1 MLLWGVS
8 VLKHRKKHKIAI
20 IVGLSAALAGLLGF
34 VLWLWLWHPDV
45 YINEISPSNAAGDKA
60 AAVTDLTGDTC
71 DWIELYNADDKKQS
85 LDGFSLCKNGS
96 ETASLDGVSIEA
108 GEYLVVYCSKAG
120 FDKGFDGAHADFN
133 ISKSGED
140 KITLL
145 YNGSEVCTV
154 ELPQLDSHV
163 SYSRDENGSFF
174 VSEPTPAEKNKKET
188 VGDTV
193 RFSKQGGYYEKE
205 FSLKLSA
212 AKGQTIYYTTDG
224 TDPETSDTRKQY
236 KKPIKITDRKGDKNV
251 LSAIDPQLITNDYNE
266 GKVFFPKDDDVDKA
280 TVIRACAKGSSG
292 KFGRTVTATYFVGD
306 VLKNHNGLPVVSV
319 VTDPEDLFDYDT
331 GIYTLGKV
339 FDQYSSTHESVP
351 KNGSVPA
358 NYNQRGREWERE
370 CHIELYA
377 ENGSRLL
384 SQDCGMRI
392 QGGWSRAEY
401 QKSLRFY
408 ARSSYGA
415 KTFEAPLFAGAL
427 GADGKLIKEFDT
439 LVLRNGGNDTNY
451 SKFKDP
457 MLQSMVS
464 ERLPDTQQTHA
475 CVLFIDGEYWGLYS
489 LTQDYSEDY
498 FADKYG
504 VDEDDVVCIKSGEVD
519 IGLESD
525 MAEFEQMTDFI
536 TGNPMSDDANYK
548 KASMM
553 LDMDNFA
560 QYCATQ
566 MYIFNTDWPQNNYAC
581 WRTRK
586 IGKEGTFSDGRWR
599 FYLFDTESS
608 CDHYNNK
615 NTRKSIFTY
624 LYERSGEGIEPL
636 ITALIEN
643 KEFSMKLVTELMKL
657 GNMNYSYENYVRTLG
672 SFKEDYYAELD
683 NYYKRFHTWAN
694 KANAC
699 DLMLERMDS
708 FFKRRMKLVCS
719 AVEQQF
725 DLGKKRTII
734 FETKGEGEIYIDRTP
749 IGEAQI
755 QEYYDGCAFTLTAK
769 ARDGWHFDH
778 WEGIDG
784 TDKQAEITVSA
795 DLNVK
800 AVFEKN

>member
-1 MLLWGVS
+1 MQKNPKEVS
-8 VLKHRKKHKIAI
+8 GLKHRKKKKIAL
-20 IVGLSAALAGLLGF
+20 IVGLCAVLSGLMGL
-34 VLWLWLWHPDV
+34 VLWMWLWHPDI
-45 YINEISPSNAAGDKA
+45 YINEISPSNAAGSKA
-60 AAVTDLTGDTC
+60 ALVTDRTGDTC
-71 DWIELYNADDKKQS
+71 DWIELYNAEDKKQS
-85 LDGFSLCKNGS
+85 LDGFSLCKNGG
-96 ETASLDGVSIEA
+96 ETASLDGITVDA

-120 FDKGFDGAHADFN
+120 FEKDFDGAHADFN
-133 ISKSGED
+133 ISKTGED
-140 KITLL
+140 KISLL

-154 ELPQLDSHV
+154 ELPQLDNHMT
-163 SYSRDENGSFF
+163 YSRDDKGSFY
-174 VSEPTPAEKNKKET
+174 VSEPTPAEENKKET

-193 RFSKQGGYYEKE
+193 RFSKQGGCYDKE

-224 TDPETSDTRKQY
+224 TDPETSDTRKKY
-236 KKPIKITDRKGDKNV
+236 KEPIKITDRKGDKNV
-251 LSAIDPQLITNDYNE
+251 LAAIDPQLISNNYNE
-266 GKVFFPKDDDVDKA
+266 DKVFLPKDEDVDKA

-292 KFGRTVTATYFVGD
+292 KYGRTVTATYFVGD
-306 VLKNHNGLPVVSV
+306 VVNNHNGLPIVSV
-319 VTDPEDLFDYDT
+319 VTDPDNLFDYDT

-339 FDQYSSTHESVP
+339 FDQYKDTHDSVP

-358 NYNQRGREWERE
+358 NYNQRGREWEKE
-370 CHIELYA
+370 CHIELYT
-377 ENGSRLL
+377 EN
-384 SQDCGMRI
+384 
-392 QGGWSRAEY
+392 GWSRAEY

-408 ARSSYGA
+408 ARGSYGA
-415 KTFEAPLFAGAL
+415 KSFEAPLFADAL
-427 GADGKLIKEFDT
+427 GADGKVIDEYDT

-489 LTQDYSEDY
+489 LTQDYSENY

-504 VDEDDVVCIKSGEVD
+504 VDEDDVVCVKSGEVD
-519 IGLESD
+519 VGLESD
-525 MAEFEQMTDFI
+525 MAMYKEMSDFI
-536 TGNPMSDDANYK
+536 TQNSMSDDENYK

-566 MYIFNTDWPQNNYAC
+566 MYIFNTDWPQNNYGC

-608 CDHYNNK
+608 CNHYNDK
-615 NTRKSIFTY
+615 YTRKSIFTY
-624 LYERSGEGIEPL
+624 LNERSEEGIGPL

-657 GNMNYSYENYVRTLG
+657 GNMNYSYENYKQTL
-672 SFKEDYYAELD
+672 SVFKDSYYAELA
-683 NYYKRFHTWAN
+683 NYYERFPTWA
-694 KANAC
+694 KKENAC
-699 DLMLERMDS
+699 NLMLERMDS
-708 FFKRRMKLVCS
+708 FFKGRMKLVQS
-719 AVEQQF
+719 ALTQQF
-725 DLGKKRTII
+725 DLGKTCALT
-734 FETKGEGEIYIDRTP
+734 FEIEGKGEIYIDRTP
-749 IGEAQI
+749 IGEALI
-755 QEYYDGCAFTLTAK
+755 QEYFEGCSFTLN
-769 ARDGWHFDH
+769 ARAQSGWHFDH

-784 TDKQAEITVSA
+784 SEKQVSLTVSE
-795 DLNVK
+795 NITVK
-800 AVFEKN
+800 AVFVKDSSTAGSLPLKGA